1 MQIFDKRL
9 QLERKCENYSVYSQQ
24 ARKKNQHF
32 TLNLSAFLLIIV
44 LFCYCNNRLYF
55 LTTEKHEREKKTER
69 RSYFL
74 IMLRAKMRICLQ
86 VGGKFSEELEKGECC
101 ENWRKYFCNY
111 RPIYVSPLME
121 RFLCIKPLVS
131 CRFVNLLAF

>member
-1 MQIFDKRL
+1 VLSDVKPRTTRLWAYRKTLKRTEGIHENIRQTLTTGKKVRKL
-9 QLERKCENYSVYSQQ
+9 QCLLSTGEKEKL
-24 ARKKNQHF
+24 AFH
-32 TLNLSAFLLIIV
+32 TELSAFILIIF

-74 IMLRAKMRICLQ
+74 IMLRAKMQICLQ

-101 ENWRKYFCNY
+101 EKLAK
-111 RPIYVSPLME
+111 V
-121 RFLCIKPLVS
+121 
-131 CRFVNLLAF
+131 LL